1 MAWIKACAPA
11 SGAIDNCP
19 LAIANWKSYSA
30 TVDLLIK
37 FWPHFAAAFVMAID
51 LWAAGHAILYKRDPR
66 AAVGWIGIIL
76 VFPLGGAIIYLL
88 LGINR
93 IQRRAAHLRGRST
106 PPELPPDHTSDESV
120 LRHLL
125 PERAAHLVTLARIVR
140 SITSRPLLTGNRL
153 RLLRNGDQAYP
164 AMLEAIAGART
175 SITLSSYIFA
185 HDESGFAFV
194 DALAAAVKR
203 GVEVRVLIDDVGARY
218 SFPTTTGLLQR
229 RGVHTATFMPTFF
242 HWRMPYGNL
251 RNHRKLLVVDGRRGF
266 TGGLNIRRNNVLAAA
281 SRDATQDLHAEVE
294 GPVIRHLQETFAED
308 WAFTTGER
316 LEGERWF
323 PSLTF
328 SGGIPAR
335 GITDGPDEDFDKFRR
350 VLMGALACAKHRV
363 RIATPYFLP
372 DSALV
377 SQINITALRGVQVDI
392 LIPEHSNLRTV
403 NWACM
408 AQIWQVLERGC
419 RVWRTP
425 RPFDHSKV
433 MVVDDAWCMLGSGN
447 WDARSLRLNFEFNVE
462 AYDPALAAELN
473 ELLDQ
478 KIATARPLTLAEADG
493 RSLPVRLRD
502 GVARLFTPYL

>member
-1 MAWIKACAPA
+1 M
-11 SGAIDNCP
+11 
-19 LAIANWKSYSA
+19 L
-30 TVDLLIK
+30 DLVK
-37 FWPHFAAAFVMAID
+37 HFWPHVAGALILLGDLLAI
-51 LWAAGHAILYKRDPR
+51 GHAVLYKRDPR

-76 VFPLGGAIIYLL
+76 VFPVGGAIIYLL

-93 IQRRAAHLRGRST
+93 IQRRAAHLRGRTT
-106 PPELPPDHTSDESV
+106 PPELPPDHASDESV
-120 LRHLL
+120 LVHLL
-125 PERAAHLVTLARIVR
+125 PPHAAHLVTLARIVR
-140 SITSRPLLTGNRL
+140 SITSRPLLSGNRW
-153 RLLRNGDQAYP
+153 RLLRNGDTAYP
-164 AMLEAIAGART
+164 AMLQAIAEARA
-175 SITLSSYIFA
+175 SIALSSYIFA
-185 HDESGFAFV
+185 HDQSGVAFV
-194 DALAAAVKR
+194 EALSAAVQR

-218 SFPTTTGLLQR
+218 SFPTITGLLQR
-229 RGVHTATFMPTFF
+229 RGVRTATFMPTVF
-242 HWRMPYGNL
+242 HWRLPYGNL

-266 TGGLNIRRNNVLAAA
+266 TGGLNIRHSNVVAAA
-281 SRDATQDLHAEVE
+281 PRDATQDLHVELE

-323 PSLTF
+323 PNLTGV
-328 SGGIPAR
+328 GGVPAR

-350 VLMGALACAKHRV
+350 VLMGALACAQHRV

-377 SQINITALRGVQVDI
+377 SQINITALRGVHVDI

-403 NWACM
+403 GWACM

-425 RPFDHSKV
+425 RPFDHSKI
-433 MVVDDAWCMLGSGN
+433 MVVDDAWCMFGSGN

-473 ELLDQ
+473 ALLDQ
-478 KIATARPLTLAEADG
+478 KIAIAKALTLAEADG
-493 RSLPVRLRD
+493 RPLPIRLRD

>member
-1 MAWIKACAPA
+1 ME
-11 SGAIDNCP
+11 
-19 LAIANWKSYSA
+19 
-30 TVDLLIK
+30 LLLR
-37 FWPHFAAAFVMAID
+37 FWPHLAGALILAGDVAAI
-51 LWAAGHAILYKRDPR
+51 GHAVLYKRDPR

-93 IQRRAAHLRGRST
+93 IQRRAAHLRGRPI
-106 PPELPPDHTSDESV
+106 PPELQPDHTSDESV
-120 LRHLL
+120 LIRHL
-125 PERAAHLVTLARIVR
+125 PDQADHLATLARIVR
-140 SITSRPLLTGNRL
+140 SITSRPLLSGNRW

-164 AMLEAIAGART
+164 AMLEAIAGAQ
-175 SITLSSYIFA
+175 SSVTLSSYIFA
-185 HDESGFAFV
+185 HDASGLAFV
-194 DALAAAVKR
+194 AALDAAVRR
-203 GVEVRVLIDDVGARY
+203 GVEVRVLVDDVGARY
-218 SFPTTTGLLQR
+218 SFPTIISLLHR
-229 RGVHTATFMPTFF
+229 RGIRAATFMPTFF

-266 TGGLNIRRNNVLAAA
+266 TGGLNIRHNNVLAEAT
-281 SRDATQDLHAEVE
+281 RDATQDLHVELE
-294 GPVIRHLQETFAED
+294 GPVVRHLQEAFAED

-323 PSLTF
+323 PDLTY
-328 SGGIPAR
+328 SGGVPAR

-403 NWACM
+403 GWACM

-419 RVWRTP
+419 RVWRTG
-425 RPFDHSKV
+425 RPFDHSKI
-433 MVVDDAWCMLGSGN
+433 MVVDDTWCMFGSGN

-473 ELLDQ
+473 DLLDE
-478 KIATARPLTLAEADG
+478 KIAQAKPLTLADADG
-493 RSLPVRLRD
+493 RPLPIRLRD